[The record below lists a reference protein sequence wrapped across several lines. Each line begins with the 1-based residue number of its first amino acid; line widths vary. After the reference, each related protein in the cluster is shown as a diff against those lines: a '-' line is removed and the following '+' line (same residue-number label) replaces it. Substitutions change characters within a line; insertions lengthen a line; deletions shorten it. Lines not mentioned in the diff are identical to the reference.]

1 MTTVIVR
8 HKVKSFDDWN
18 AVFRGMT
25 GLRAQHGCKE
35 ERVYR
40 SIENPGFVVVRTEW
54 GSPEHARG
62 YFTSSALKEGMAKAG
77 VAEAPT
83 IDVLDEAR

>member
-8 HKVKSFDDWN
+8 HKVKSFDQWN

-25 GLRAQHGCKE
+25 GARAQHGCKE

-40 SIENPGFVVVRTEW
+40 SIEDPEFVVVRTEW
-54 GSPEHARG
+54 GSPEQARG
-62 YFTSSALKEGMAKAG
+62 YFTSRALKEGMAKAG

-83 IDVLDEAR
+83 VDMLEESP